1 MNNAAIKRPKPMRG
15 VAAVVAG
22 FLVVAILSLATDQL
36 MHALGV
42 YPPWTEPMQD
52 TSDNL
57 LALAYRVAYAVLGG
71 VITAKL
77 ASWAP
82 MRHVRILGVVGTV
95 LASIGAIGAIVMGM
109 GPAWYPIALA
119 VTAYPT
125 TWLGGRLVSGG
136 D

>member
-1 MNNAAIKRPKPMRG
+1 MDNATSKRPRPMRG

-22 FLVVAILSLATDQL
+22 FLVVAILSLVTDQL
-36 MHALGV
+36 MHVLGV

-57 LALAYRVAYAVLGG
+57 LALAYRVVYAVLGG

-77 ASWAP
+77 APWAP
-82 MRHVRILGVVGTV
+82 MRHVHILAIVGTV
-95 LASIGAIGAIVMGM
+95 LATIGAIGAIAMGM
-109 GPAWYPIALA
+109 GPAWYPVALA

-125 TWLGGRLVSGG
+125 TWLGGRLVSGAA
-136 D
+136 

>member
-1 MNNAAIKRPKPMRG
+1 MENAPIKRSRPMRG

-36 MHALGV
+36 LHALGV

-57 LALAYRVAYAVLGG
+57 LALAYRVVYAVLGG

-77 ASWAP
+77 APAAP
-82 MRHVRILGVVGTV
+82 MRHVRILAIIGTV
-95 LASIGAIGAIVMGM
+95 LATIGAIGAIAMGM

-125 TWLGGRLVSGG
+125 TWLGGRLVSGPG
-136 D
+136 